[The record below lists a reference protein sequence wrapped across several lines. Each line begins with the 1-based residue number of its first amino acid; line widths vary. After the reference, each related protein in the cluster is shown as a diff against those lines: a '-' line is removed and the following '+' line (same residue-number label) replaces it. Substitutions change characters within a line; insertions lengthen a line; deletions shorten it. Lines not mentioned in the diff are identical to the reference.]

1 MPAAAA
7 TAEAVTEVH
16 RGLGSFIERR
26 KGDQLLEL
34 WNKAGDEAGRQ
45 GMMLMGHG
53 EDDAGTSEAVIDS
66 GDGGR
71 AGELLTKRGGRLE
84 PERFLPWAA
93 GRSSGWQRWARCQ

>member
-1 MPAAAA
+1 MNDAW
-7 TAEAVTEVH
+7 EVSLK
-16 RGLGSFIERR
+16 GERETSCLSCGT
-26 KGDQLLEL
+26 K
-34 WNKAGDEAGRQ
+34 AGRQ

-66 GDGGR
+66 GDGGG

-93 GRSSGWQRWARCQ
+93 GRSSGWQR